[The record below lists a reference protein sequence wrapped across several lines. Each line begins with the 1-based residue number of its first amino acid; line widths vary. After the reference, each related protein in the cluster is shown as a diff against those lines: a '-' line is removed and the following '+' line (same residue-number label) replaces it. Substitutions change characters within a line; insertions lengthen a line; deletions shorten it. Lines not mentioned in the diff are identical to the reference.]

1 MSLDQQGKP
10 APGDRCDLRHFVTR
24 KSGKG
29 NANRELHPGGVA
41 CLAQSSDSVLPLEP
55 GSAGARDGTGGGRA
69 RAGRGQCRPPGRGGH
84 AGVCDLERFRR
95 RGRHRDAV
103 ATWREGCETQ
113 TRTCRPGRP
122 RAQGAWVARPSG
134 SAAPSAGPAPAGA
147 LGSLQ
152 GCRRRVPGS
161 SHVGVSSH
169 VLTLELH
176 FRKGQDRGRGEARQG
191 LRAAVATRQ

>member
-29 NANRELHPGGVA
+29 NANRELHLGRVA
-41 CLAQSSDSVLPLEP
+41 CLAQSSEDSVLPLEP

-84 AGVCDLERFRR
+84 AGVCGRERFRR

-122 RAQGAWVARPSG
+122 RAQGAPR
-134 SAAPSAGPAPAGA
+134 AAPPRQPTARGWPVLQRGPE
-147 LGSLQ
+147 
-152 GCRRRVPGS
+152 CRPRVPGRS
-161 SHVGVSSH
+161 DVGVSSH

-176 FRKGQDRGRGEARQG
+176 FRKGRDRGWGEARQG
-191 LRAAVATRQ
+191 LRAAVATRR